1 MKQKQILL
9 ILSIVFLTILRGT
22 WRKLPKYS
30 KSLTYVSLVNIIYYY
45 LCRRHL
51 LWEFMPIG
59 INWNIL
65 RVFHVVIVTPL
76 LVLLFLSEFPK
87 GLIKQI
93 KHLTTYVLVSSIVE
107 YFLNQKKFIQYKH
120 GWNIFWSS
128 LIYMKMYLYSYL
140 VIKRPVLTSVLTSF
154 SVIYFIK
161 KFNIP
166 INTKHKFSRRYD
178 RLVDYFYHSFL
189 EDLI

>member
-9 ILSIVFLTILRGT
+9 ILCIVLLNICKGT
-22 WRKLPKYS
+22 WRELPKYS
-30 KSLTYVSLVNIIYYY
+30 KSLAYASLVNTIYYY

-51 LWEFMPIG
+51 LWEFIPIG

-65 RVFHVVIVTPL
+65 RVFHVIIVTPL
-76 LVLLFLSEFPK
+76 LVLLFLSDFPK

-93 KHLTTYVLVSSIVE
+93 KHLATYVLMSSIGE

-128 LIYMKMYLYSYL
+128 IIYVKMYLYSFL
-140 VIKRPVLTSVLTSF
+140 IIKRPLLTSVLTSF
-154 SVIYFIK
+154 SIIYFIR

-166 INTKHKFSRRYD
+166 INKKHKFSRRFD

-189 EDLI
+189 EDII